1 MIIQN
6 RTNEAISEFVNA
18 ILEKNF
24 KKVEKSPIIKAI
36 DSILVGDSFSLDSTL
51 GVGTTLYRAR
61 EIDVDKAYSDNN
73 CGINAWFDENN
84 KFHCT
89 GYDYYDSKEPPLLV
103 STQGRNNIAG
113 VSYLYLS
120 GEPYTACAEIKPCIR
135 GLISLAV
142 FKVEKE
148 LKILNLYDKVNNC
161 DDYLFMIENEVK
173 LSYVFNYI
181 FGLYPSIRNKKDSYF
196 ITQYLSDYIRKA
208 GYDGIKYWGSMNY
221 GTNYTIFNS
230 HRSKLT
236 FVESKIVATAGIEYK
251 FYDIEKKEKLQVS
264 GKLPSIDFDR
274 IQKEISEDIKRKRS
288 VSEN

>member
-61 EIDVDKAYSDNN
+61 EIDADKAYSDNN

-120 GEPYTACAEIKPCIR
+120 GNRIPP
-135 GLISLAV
+135 V
-142 FKVEKE
+142 Q
-148 LKILNLYDKVNNC
+148 
-161 DDYLFMIENEVK
+161 K
-173 LSYVFNYI
+173 LSLVYV
-181 FGLYPSIRNKKDSYF
+181 
-196 ITQYLSDYIRKA
+196 
-208 GYDGIKYWGSMNY
+208 
-221 GTNYTIFNS
+221 
-230 HRSKLT
+230 
-236 FVESKIVATAGIEYK
+236 V
-251 FYDIEKKEKLQVS
+251 
-264 GKLPSIDFDR
+264 
-274 IQKEISEDIKRKRS
+274 
-288 VSEN
+288 